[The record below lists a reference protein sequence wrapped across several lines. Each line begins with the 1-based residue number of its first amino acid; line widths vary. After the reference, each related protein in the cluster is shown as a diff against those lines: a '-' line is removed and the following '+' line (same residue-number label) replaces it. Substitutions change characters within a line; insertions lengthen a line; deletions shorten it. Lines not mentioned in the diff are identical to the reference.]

1 MIIHKITYRN
11 FRNYGNKG
19 ELFFSQ
25 NGKITI
31 IYGTNGDGKTTLH
44 QLFKW
49 ILYGEVS
56 FNNTTSSTK
65 LYNLQIGSKL
75 HPESNM
81 YVMGEIEFSHEG
93 VEYLAHRE
101 WAYYK
106 NTTGGIQR
114 KSGNDSFF
122 VQLLNENNDWR
133 NIDQPEKLIETI
145 LPSGLSPY
153 FFFDGETMIA
163 DLKKKG
169 SESAKSLNMA
179 LTNLFDLY
187 IYQRAI
193 DDIGRKTKSSSV
205 LGVLDK
211 ECSNLESKSSQVNVL
226 RFRREINAYDRRLEA
241 SYDQLR
247 ELKSDYEATLSR
259 INTISELIGT
269 SQSKKKLENDRK
281 AWGETISEYQ
291 KDISRIRLQYG
302 KAIENKYA
310 FLLIDAVVKDAEQ
323 RMYLKVQSEK
333 QNLIPGLKK
342 ELLKSLLKDHDECI
356 CGNPLNHA
364 ARERLEEWL
373 SYFPPASY
381 KATYDKFRHS
391 VEKHSGTFDEDTLQ
405 SSYLRQIFEKYAN
418 IRKSEKKI
426 EEIDEELQACGDIDD
441 LIIERKNKEAERKD
455 IEKRIGEVKG
465 DIKSD
470 EKQRKLREEKIE
482 KAEEGNGKLTFVY
495 KKLDVVNKALNL
507 IKAERINQT
516 EEYRKR
522 LETEIQKLVNSM
534 LTSKRR
540 VELSTDFALKVVDS
554 YQDESKSE
562 GQFAVVSFAYISA
575 ILKVLQTH
583 EKFKGREY
591 PLVLDGPF
599 SKLDPQQKKNVL
611 ETLPKYANQ
620 VIILSKDPLQDSVNQ
635 EDIGNVYTI
644 VSNDE
649 KNFAEIKEGYLWK

>member
-1 MIIHKITYRN
+1 M
-11 FRNYGNKG
+11 KG
-19 ELFFSQ
+19 ELTFSQ
-25 NGKITI
+25 DGKITI
-31 IYGTNGDGKTTLH
+31 IYGTNGDGKTTFH

-65 LYNLQIGSKL
+65 LYNLQNGSNL
-75 HPESNM
+75 HPDSYM
-81 YVMGEIEFSHEG
+81 YVMGEVEFSHEG
-93 VEYLAHRE
+93 IEYLAHRE

-106 NTTGGIQR
+106 NASGGIQR
-114 KSGNDSFF
+114 KTSNDSFY
-122 VQLLNENNDWR
+122 VQRLNENNDWR
-133 NIDQPEKLIETI
+133 NIDQPELLIETI

-169 SESAKSLNMA
+169 SDSAKSLNTA

-193 DDIGRKTKSSSV
+193 DDIGTPRRKSTV
-205 LGVLDK
+205 LGSLEK
-211 ECSNLESKSSQVNVL
+211 ECLNLAAKSTQVDVS
-226 RFRREINAYDRRLEA
+226 RFRKEISLYDRRLEA

-247 ELKSDYEATLSR
+247 ELKTDYEAVQSR

-281 AWGETISEYQ
+281 AWGDTITDYQ
-291 KDISRIRLQYG
+291 KDISRIRLNYG
-302 KAIENKYA
+302 KEIENNYS

-333 QNLIPGLKK
+333 QNLIPGLQK
-342 ELLKSLLKDHDECI
+342 ELLKSLLKDYDKCI
-356 CGNPLNHA
+356 CGNPLNHV

-381 KATYDKFRHS
+381 KSTYDKFKRS
-391 VEKHSGTFDEDTLQ
+391 VDKHSGTFDEEKLQ

-441 LIIERKNKEAERKD
+441 LILERKNKETERKD
-455 IEKRIGEVKG
+455 IEKRMGDIEG

-470 EKQRKLREEKIE
+470 EKQRRLRVEKIE
-482 KAEEGNGKLTFVY
+482 KAGKGNDKLALAY
-495 KKLDVVNKALNL
+495 KKSDVVQKTLNL
-507 IKAERINQT
+507 IKAEKIKQT
-516 EEYRKR
+516 EEYSKR
-522 LETEIQKLVNSM
+522 LETEIQKLVNTM

-540 VELSTDFALKVVDS
+540 VELSTDFTLKVVDS

-583 EKFKGREY
+583 EKFRGREY

-599 SKLDPQQKKNVL
+599 SKLDPQQKRNVL

-620 VIILSKDPLQDSVNQ
+620 VIILSKDPLQDSVNE
-635 EDIGNVYTI
+635 EDVGNVYTI

-649 KNFAEIKEGYLWK
+649 KNFAEIKEGFLWK